1 MDTALSQLSKISN
14 ILTLY
19 MPYDTFFGI
28 NLPKSCTMG
37 DRPGGPFF
45 DPNTGDN
52 MVDKDDLFQ
61 EEDNTNPQNQDR
73 DEPSSDEDDDIIDLF
88 DTVEIPAEDIEE
100 DIIELA
106 DMIEA
111 PDDEILE
118 LTEEDQ
124 ESVADDD
131 VLELIEVGADED
143 ETEDDILE
151 LTDIATADDVQ
162 DDGVLD
168 LTQKVEAS
176 DVDDD
181 IFDLTEPVTED
192 EVFDLLDTV
201 EIPARDMTEDILEPV
216 GIAQET
222 DPDVD
227 DDIFDPT
234 EAVADFDIDEA
245 AMDLTE
251 PDESMEPDEEERF
264 QETAELPSPGYEE
277 DKELLA
283 LIDDIQATLN
293 DEPVAAH
300 VSDQEDTPQ
309 ADESI
314 EADTLEEDTDA
325 YSFLDDD
332 ELIEDGDIPESET
345 EFVDHLGIDLTSEIE
360 RKALEESQEA
370 VLEDVKPTE
379 NVESGIAPGSL
390 ETAVKKALTEML
402 ADENNPLAKAI
413 ENAVKK
419 ALGQGA
425 DT

>member
-1 MDTALSQLSKISN
+1 
-14 ILTLY
+14 
-19 MPYDTFFGI
+19 
-28 NLPKSCTMG
+28 
-37 DRPGGPFF
+37 
-45 DPNTGDN
+45 
-52 MVDKDDLFQ
+52 MVDKDNLFQ
-61 EEDNTNPQNQDR
+61 EEDGTNPQDQDR

-131 VLELIEVGADED
+131 VLELTEVVTDED

-151 LTDIATADDVQ
+151 LTDIAAADEVQ

-181 IFDLTEPVTED
+181 IFDLTEPVIED
-192 EVFDLLDTV
+192 EVMGFLDTV
-201 EIPARDMTEDILEPV
+201 EIPAQDMTEDIFEPV
-216 GIAQET
+216 DIAQEA

-251 PDESMEPDEEERF
+251 PDEAMEPDEGERF
-264 QETAELPSPGYEE
+264 QETVALPSPGYEE

-332 ELIEDGDIPESET
+332 EFIEGGDIPESET

-370 VLEDVKPTE
+370 VMEDVKPTE
-379 NVESGIAPGSL
+379 NIESGIAPGSL